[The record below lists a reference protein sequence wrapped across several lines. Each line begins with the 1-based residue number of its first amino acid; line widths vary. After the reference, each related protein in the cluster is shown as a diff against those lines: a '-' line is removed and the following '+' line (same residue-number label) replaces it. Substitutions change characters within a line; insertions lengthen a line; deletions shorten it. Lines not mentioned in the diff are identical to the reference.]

1 MKRAWSLLLLALL
14 TAWPGLA
21 LATSEGKALRY
32 GGGGQGTVMF
42 DGRLHA
48 SKGFR
53 CDDCHSKLFD
63 TKKTAHITM
72 ADHFTDKACFKC
84 HNNTNKPDSP
94 DGASAKAFPPT
105 ASRDCATCHRKVAS
119 NAVTSTDAMGGV
131 IATPFAGDEA
141 QKALLLSGKRG
152 VTAQST
158 ACLSCHGADTPPT
171 PVTERG
177 KTLNLHID
185 RAGYMHGTH
194 ANLPCATC
202 HIGQKGEDSFLL
214 QPHAVAKPDNATCLS
229 CHNVGLAHQVKAF
242 GQSTH
247 AQKLGD
253 KVSCDSCHNP
263 HAQPKNP
270 AKVAYAPLTAMYNAQ
285 CLSCH
290 GNAGKLRELSGRSV
304 PDARSAH
311 SFLANWDA
319 HSRSVMCVECH
330 TPNDADGSMDKPDSH
345 LIGEKKTAL
354 RNCATC
360 HTSGES
366 LIVVRASVH
375 VEGAGPVTSG
385 YFPPKRVMPELD
397 RPAATALAAVVAFV
411 VLHGLGRM
419 VTGRKERGPHG
430 PYGLLTSEFVY
441 PGFVRVTHWI
451 NAALFVVLAFTGLS
465 VRFTESPWALGL
477 EAATRIHNAGG
488 VLLALNFLAYVVRAF
503 LTGDIRQYLPGQGEG
518 LRALF
523 TQARYYCCGIFRGA
537 PHPFPVTAQR
547 RFNPLQRVAY
557 LAVYLLGMPVLIAS
571 GLLLLL
577 PESVSA
583 GIGPRQFLV
592 AAHFVIVICF
602 ALFCVGHLYLATT
615 GATPLSLV
623 KGMINGRHEH
633 EQGEQN
639 GHRPYGKDGNP

>member
-63 TKKTAHITM
+63 TRKTAHITM

-84 HNNTNKPDSP
+84 HNNTDKSDAT
-94 DGASAKAFPPT
+94 GYPPA

-141 QKALLLSGKRG
+141 QKALLLAGKRG

-158 ACLSCHGADTPPT
+158 ACLSCHGADTPPH

-177 KTLNLHID
+177 QTLDLHID
-185 RAGYMHGTH
+185 RDAYMRGTH

-214 QPHAVAKPDNATCLS
+214 QPHAVARPDNATCLS

-242 GQSTH
+242 GQSAH

-270 AKVAYAPLTAMYNAQ
+270 AKVAYVPLTAMYNAQ
-285 CLSCH
+285 CLACH
-290 GNAGKLRELSGRSV
+290 GDAGKLRELSGRSV
-304 PDARSAH
+304 PDAKSAH

-330 TPNDADGSMDKPDSH
+330 TPNDADGSMSTPDSH

-360 HTSGES
+360 HTSGDS

-375 VEGAGPVTSG
+375 VDGAGPVTSG
-385 YFPPKRVMPELD
+385 YFPPRRVMPGLD
-397 RPAATALAAVVAFV
+397 GPAATGLAAVAALV
-411 VLHGLGRM
+411 VLHALGRM
-419 VTGRKERGPHG
+419 VMAHMVRGRKHHG
-430 PYGLLTSEFVY
+430 PLTAEFVY

-451 NAALFVVLAFTGLS
+451 NAALFVVLACTGLS

-503 LTGDIRQYLPGQGEG
+503 LTGDIRQYLPGPGEG
-518 LRALF
+518 VRALF
-523 TQARYYCCGIFRGA
+523 TQARYYCFGIFRGE
-537 PHPFPVTAQR
+537 PHPFPVTVRR

-557 LAVYLLGMPVLIAS
+557 LVVFLLGMPVLIAS

-577 PESVSA
+577 PEPASA
-583 GIGPRQFLV
+583 SIAPRQFLA
-592 AAHFVIVICF
+592 AAHFVIVIAF

-615 GATPLSLV
+615 GATPLGLV
-623 KGMINGRHEH
+623 KGMITGLHEH
-633 EQGEQN
+633 GQD
-639 GHRPYGKDGNP
+639 GHRPDGKDGDG